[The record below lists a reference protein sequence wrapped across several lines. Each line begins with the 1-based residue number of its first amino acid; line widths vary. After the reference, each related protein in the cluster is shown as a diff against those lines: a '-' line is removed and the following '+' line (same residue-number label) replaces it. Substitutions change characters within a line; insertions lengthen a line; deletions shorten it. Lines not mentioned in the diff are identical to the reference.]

1 MGGGGGEK
9 EIKENDFVT
18 FVKREKAE
26 GNDWI
31 L

>member
-1 MGGGGGEK
+1 MGGGEEK